1 MNTLIAWTA
10 NYLLWVMLAGAGAVW
25 LLREDRDGRIRLA
38 AAGVIGLVLALG
50 LIFVAAHLHNDPRPF
65 VVNPKLHPLISHS
78 ADNGFPSDHATAGG
92 LIAALIWFR
101 HRRLGVLFGIAAVL
115 LAAARVAAHVH
126 HVQDVV
132 AGLAFGAIAA
142 AVATLAVDYAV
153 SRRRQPAAARQ

>member
-10 NYLLWVMLAGAGAVW
+10 NYLLWVMVAGAGAVW
-25 LLREDRDGRIRLA
+25 LFREDRDGRIRLA
-38 AAGVIGLVLALG
+38 AAGVIALVLALG

-92 LIAALIWFR
+92 LIAALVWFR
-101 HRRLGVLFGIAAVL
+101 HRRLGMLFGIGAVL

-142 AVATLAVDYAV
+142 AVATLAVDYAL
-153 SRRRQPAAARQ
+153 SRRRQPAAMRQ